1 MSAIHK
7 RLYSSLKQ
15 EFKLLSRVFKLYL
28 PEEYPYDVVGGEK
41 NIKQADFDD
50 RIDIVPVADPNIF
63 SQTQRI
69 SLAQTELQLAQ
80 SNPQIHNLYE
90 IYRKM
95 YEALGVKDIDK
106 ILIQPA
112 RPMPKDP
119 ALEHIDAL
127 GGQPFQA
134 FRGQDHRA
142 HITSH
147 LNFMS
152 TNIARNNPVI
162 MGALEKNIF
171 EHISLMALEQVEIE
185 FTTQLQQLQQLSQDP
200 MAAQNPQM
208 QMQVQQLQ
216 MQIESRKAILIAEMM
231 DEFMKEEQRITSQF
245 DNDPIAKLKSRELDL
260 QAQENA
266 RKSKEG
272 QEKINLD
279 KMRAMM
285 NQMNTQEKLQQNE
298 DLAELRAATS
308 IAKQQLSDMN
318 KKIQ

>member
-1 MSAIHK
+1 
-7 RLYSSLKQ
+7 
-15 EFKLLSRVFKLYL
+15 
-28 PEEYPYDVVGGEK
+28 
-41 NIKQADFDD
+41 
-50 RIDIVPVADPNIF
+50 
-63 SQTQRI
+63 
-69 SLAQTELQLAQ
+69 
-80 SNPQIHNLYE
+80 
-90 IYRKM
+90 
-95 YEALGVKDIDK
+95 
-106 ILIQPA
+106 
-112 RPMPKDP
+112 
-119 ALEHIDAL
+119 
-127 GGQPFQA
+127 
-134 FRGQDHRA
+134 
-142 HITSH
+142 
-147 LNFMS
+147 MS
-152 TNIARNNPVI
+152 TNMARNNPVI
-162 MGALEKNIF
+162 MGSLEKNIF

-266 RKSKEG
+266 RKTKEG

-285 NQMNTQEKLQQNE
+285 NQTNTQEKLQQNE

-308 IAKQQLSDMN
+308 IAKQQFSDMN